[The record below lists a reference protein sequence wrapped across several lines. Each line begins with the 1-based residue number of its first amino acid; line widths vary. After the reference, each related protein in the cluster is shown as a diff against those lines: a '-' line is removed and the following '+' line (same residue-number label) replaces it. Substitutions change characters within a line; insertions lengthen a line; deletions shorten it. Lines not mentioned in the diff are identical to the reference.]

1 MGEHAYNIQINS
13 TKSMTGHLLGAAGV
27 IEAIAALGAIIH
39 GIVPPTINH
48 FTDDEKIDSRLDFTF
63 NKAVKKDVKVAMSN
77 TFGFGGHKRLRFFS
91 RKSNLLTEWSYRN
104 TFLNSFSSK
113 EKKVVTERDYFL
125 STELNKILGTEIQ
138 NINFY
143 REAFSIK
150 NSSKN
155 QESNYERL
163 EFLGDSVLGTIV
175 SCHLFQTYPK
185 GNEGYMTQMKSKIVN
200 RKNLNKLGEDLK
212 LTDLLQKNNNSVALG
227 ENISG
232 NLFEALIGAIY
243 LDLQYDTCKKI
254 VLERLLTP
262 SEINKLE
269 KQNCEL

>member
-1 MGEHAYNIQINS
+1 MELQKYFS
-13 TKSMTGHLLGAAGV
+13 KFLL
-27 IEAIAALGAIIH
+27 
-39 GIVPPTINH
+39 
-48 FTDDEKIDSRLDFTF
+48 KQR
-63 NKAVKKDVKVAMSN
+63 
-77 TFGFGGHKRLRFFS
+77 
-91 RKSNLLTEWSYRN
+91 
-104 TFLNSFSSK
+104 
-113 EKKVVTERDYFL
+113 KKVLTERDYFL
-125 STELNKILGTEIQ
+125 SIELNKILGTPVQ

-150 NSSKN
+150 SSSKN
-155 QESNYERL
+155 QDSNYERL

-175 SCHLFQTYPK
+175 SCHLFSTYPK

-212 LTDLLQKNNNSVALG
+212 LTDLLQKNNNSAALG

-232 NLFEALIGAIY
+232 NLFEALVGAVY
-243 LDLQYDTCKKI
+243 LDFQYDTCKRI

-269 KQNCEL
+269 NKIVSYKGLLLEWSQKKKVNIKYETCEEIQVNKSIVFRCHVWLGDEKIANATETSKKKAEEKSAQRAFYILNKKENILVNTKTVLS

>member
-1 MGEHAYNIQINS
+1 MELQKYFS
-13 TKSMTGHLLGAAGV
+13 KFLL
-27 IEAIAALGAIIH
+27 
-39 GIVPPTINH
+39 
-48 FTDDEKIDSRLDFTF
+48 KQR
-63 NKAVKKDVKVAMSN
+63 
-77 TFGFGGHKRLRFFS
+77 
-91 RKSNLLTEWSYRN
+91 
-104 TFLNSFSSK
+104 
-113 EKKVVTERDYFL
+113 KKVLTERDYFL
-125 STELNKILGTEIQ
+125 SIELNKILGTPVQ
-138 NINFY
+138 NIDFY

-155 QESNYERL
+155 QDSNYERL

-175 SCHLFQTYPK
+175 SCHLFHTYPK

-212 LTDLLQKNNNSVALG
+212 LTGLLQKNNNSAALG

-232 NLFEALIGAIY
+232 NLFEALVGAVY
-243 LDLQYDTCKKI
+243 LDFQYDTCKKI

-269 KQNCEL
+269 NKIVSYKGLLLEWSQKKKLNIRYETCEEIQVNKSIVFRCHVWLGDEKIANATETSKKKAEEKSAQRAFYILNKKENILGNPKTV